1 MAAAEETGQGVSTGE
16 KAGTQSAEAEPS
28 TATEGSSGAVSTE
41 ASIAASGTM
50 IREGLA
56 EVVVGSQKRK
66 DGRDEV
72 FYNPAQVFNRD
83 LSVLVLSVFARIRRA
98 DLEERYRKRG
108 ERAKEAGRAVHS
120 GPEPGLYVLEA
131 LAATGIRSIR
141 YAKELGEGPHGV
153 RCIMANDLD
162 VTAVSKIRQNLVHN
176 SIREGLIQVNCGDA
190 ATFMYSHKARGS
202 GGLGDGA
209 YDVIDIDPY
218 GTCAPFVDSA
228 VQAVA
233 DGGLLCVTSTDM
245 PVLGGNHPETCFA
258 RYGGSALKCGYV
270 HEMALRLVM
279 YALSMAASKYGRE
292 VRPMMCC
299 SIDFYVRLFVRVF
312 DSPARVKQQASKSGL
327 VHQCVQCESF
337 FIQPFGDI
345 GSETGTNKF
354 KPAKVIV
361 PGSDCPECGGRL
373 KVGGPCYIGV
383 LHDEDFVQQCLDVCS
398 STESLPGVTSWKKI
412 RGLLTAIDEE
422 HADLPLFYRLPQL
435 CKGLKLPPVPL
446 RQFRGTLQSLGYRV
460 SHMHRDPEAIKT
472 DAPNAVVYDLMR
484 LWAEENPPKATP
496 LPQLLKKDIG
506 LKRPVEW
513 QTEPEDEAQRRKVP
527 KFLPNPEPNW
537 GPKPRA
543 RGGGG
548 GDDPANEQSAA
559 ETVPAGGESGSV
571 PIAPVS

>member
-1 MAAAEETGQGVSTGE
+1 MQELAQALQAL
-16 KAGTQSAEAEPS
+16 AP
-28 TATEGSSGAVSTE
+28 
-41 ASIAASGTM
+41 SGTF

-66 DGRDEV
+66 DGRDDV

-83 LSVLVLSVFARIRRA
+83 LSVLALSVFARIRRA
-98 DLEERYRKRG
+98 EIEERIRKRG
-108 ERAKEAGRAVHS
+108 EKAKESGKPVYT
-120 GPEPGLYVLEA
+120 GPEPGLHVLEA

-162 VTAVSKIRQNLVHN
+162 SAAVAKIRHNLSLN
-176 SIREGLIQVNCGDA
+176 GIREGLIEVNCGDA
-190 ATFMYSHKARGS
+190 ASFMYARKARGT
-202 GGLGDGA
+202 GGLGDCA

-218 GTCAPFVDSA
+218 GTCSPFVDSA

-258 RYGGSALKCGYV
+258 RYGGAALKSGYV

-279 YALSMAASKYGRE
+279 YALCMSAAKYGRE
-292 VRPMMCC
+292 VQPMMCC

-345 GSETGTNKF
+345 GSETGANKF
-354 KPAKVIV
+354 KPAKVVV
-361 PGSDCPECGGRL
+361 PGSECPECGGRL
-373 KVGGPCYIGV
+373 KVGGPCYIGIM
-383 LHDEDFVQQCLDVCS
+383 HDEDFVQKCLDVCTS

-435 CKGLKLPPVPL
+435 CKGLKLQPVPL
-446 RQFRGTLQSLGYRV
+446 RQFRGTLLALGYRV

-472 DAPNAVVYDLMR
+472 DAPNSVVYDLMR
-484 LWAEENPPKATP
+484 LWAEENPPKANP
-496 LPQLLKKDIG
+496 LPLVLKKELG
-506 LKRPVEW
+506 LKRPFEW
-513 QTEPEDEAQRRKVP
+513 ETEPEDQVKKKKVP

-543 RGGGG
+543 RGGGSAEE
-548 GDDPANEQSAA
+548 PAPKADA
-559 ETVPAGGESGSV
+559 TVKDEGASGV
-571 PIAPVS
+571 APP